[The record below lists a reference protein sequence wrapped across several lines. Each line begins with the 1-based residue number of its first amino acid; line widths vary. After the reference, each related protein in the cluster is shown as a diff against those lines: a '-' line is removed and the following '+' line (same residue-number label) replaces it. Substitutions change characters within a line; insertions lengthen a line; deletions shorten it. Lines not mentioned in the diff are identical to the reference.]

1 MHPRKIVIRFVYDI
15 RMKLY
20 RSSLHERNN
29 RIESFSF
36 QKFHK
41 HIFIYK
47 RMKEDIAMKNS

>member
-29 RIESFSF
+29 RIELFSF